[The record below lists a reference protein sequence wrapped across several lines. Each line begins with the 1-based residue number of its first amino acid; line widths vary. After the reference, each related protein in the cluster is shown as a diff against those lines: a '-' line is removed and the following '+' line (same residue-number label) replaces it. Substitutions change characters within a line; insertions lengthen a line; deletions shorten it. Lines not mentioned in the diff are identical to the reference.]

1 MNYSF
6 SLFCFFFIWF
16 GFFSIIEALSLQT
29 FLIFFHCLFFHT
41 NGNNYMLFSQESFF
55 SLWHTHMLVF
65 LPQVLCCFTSFPTFH
80 FPLSFTKMYKDPNAC
95 TPEKLWFG
103 LLYTTFT
110 PLIEEEPLVV
120 PEESRQGCL
129 YCREGRDYRNHLS
142 QAFMSHLPPLTGVCI
157 LQMRLSMTSIPDSS
171 TRICPGS
178 ASGCPRALWCHPA
191 AGSAGSQLPVH
202 ILHAVFMDTSQ
213 RKLGFRF

>member
-1 MNYSF
+1 MNYFLSV
-6 SLFCFFFIWF
+6 LFFFFIWF
-16 GFFSIIEALSLQT
+16 GFLSVIKALSLQT

-80 FPLSFTKMYKDPNAC
+80 FPLSFTKMYKDPSAC
-95 TPEKLWFG
+95 TPEKLWFS
-103 LLYTTFT
+103 LLCRTFT
-110 PLIEEEPLVV
+110 PLIEEKPLVV

-142 QAFMSHLPPLTGVCI
+142 QAFDVTPTPSHRCLYLTDEALHDLHPWQLHLDLPRQCQWLPQGPVVPSCCWFSWL
-157 LQMRLSMTSIPDSS
+157 PAPSS
-171 TRICPGS
+171 
-178 ASGCPRALWCHPA
+178 HPA
-191 AGSAGSQLPVH
+191 CSIHGHQPEEAGN
-202 ILHAVFMDTSQ
+202 
-213 RKLGFRF
+213 